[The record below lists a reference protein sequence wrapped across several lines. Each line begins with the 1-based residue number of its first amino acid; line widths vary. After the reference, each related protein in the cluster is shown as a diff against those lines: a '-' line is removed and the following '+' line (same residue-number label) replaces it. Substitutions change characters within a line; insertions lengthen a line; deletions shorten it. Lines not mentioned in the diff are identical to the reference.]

1 MNVSSPVNVTVSAVD
16 VEGNVIG
23 GFAGRVDLS
32 LVLEDGTLQPVTPV
46 SVNLSGETGW
56 TGTITFPG
64 VDAAPL
70 RLRAA
75 DSNGNFGDS
84 IAFDIMRVLNLTA
97 GDLAWDPTRSQ
108 LYASVPASAGGS
120 NANQVIVI
128 DPVNVRI
135 SSSVLTGQDPGQL
148 ALTGGGEN
156 LYVALNGN
164 GRIAR
169 INPTTMTVASTF
181 AVGTSP
187 AYGALYAAD
196 MCTVAGQP
204 DLLVVS
210 QKRTS
215 VIPEHNGVAVYD
227 HGVVRPNKTQEHTG
241 SNVIEPS
248 ADPGIFFG
256 YNTESTESG
265 FRRLRLDASGIT
277 EIEVNGNLIGPTW
290 DIRADGNKVFSTS
303 GVELDG
309 AQMRRL
315 GTFPAAGPV
324 CPDLAANRVYF
335 IEPENRR
342 RHFFHHFARLRECA
356 LRLPMPA
363 REYLDHVDSI

>member
-1 MNVSSPVNVTVSAVD
+1 MNVTVSAVD

-135 SSSVLTGQDPGQL
+135 SSSVLTGQDSGQL

-248 ADPGIFFG
+248 AYDPTTFSNIRRMTLPSVMTSARSFIRWGTNGLAFRTDTNIVLIRSSQLVPSDPSANLAVTVEALPNPATVSQPLTYTLCVSNQG
-256 YNTESTESG
+256 PNIARST
-265 FRRLRLDASGIT
+265 I
-277 EIEVNGNLIGPTW
+277 
-290 DIRADGNKVFSTS
+290 
-303 GVELDG
+303 
-309 AQMRRL
+309 
-315 GTFPAAGPV
+315 
-324 CPDLAANRVYF
+324 LAAT
-335 IEPENRR
+335 
-342 RHFFHHFARLRECA
+342 LS
-356 LRLPMPA
+356 
-363 REYLDHVDSI
+363 DSQTIQSVVASA

>member
-1 MNVSSPVNVTVSAVD
+1 MAFTARDNAVREGSRVVGIVASADTFAGTNGSVTIRDDELASYRISALSDIVNVSSPVNVTVSAVD

-108 LYASVPASAGGS
+108 LYASVPASTGGS

-215 VIPEHNGVAVYD
+215 VIPERMLLSFVASS
-227 HGVVRPNKTQEHTG
+227 PLHTG
-241 SNVIEPS
+241 
-248 ADPGIFFG
+248 
-256 YNTESTESG
+256 
-265 FRRLRLDASGIT
+265 
-277 EIEVNGNLIGPTW
+277 
-290 DIRADGNKVFSTS
+290 
-303 GVELDG
+303 
-309 AQMRRL
+309 
-315 GTFPAAGPV
+315 
-324 CPDLAANRVYF
+324 
-335 IEPENRR
+335 
-342 RHFFHHFARLRECA
+342 
-356 LRLPMPA
+356 
-363 REYLDHVDSI
+363 